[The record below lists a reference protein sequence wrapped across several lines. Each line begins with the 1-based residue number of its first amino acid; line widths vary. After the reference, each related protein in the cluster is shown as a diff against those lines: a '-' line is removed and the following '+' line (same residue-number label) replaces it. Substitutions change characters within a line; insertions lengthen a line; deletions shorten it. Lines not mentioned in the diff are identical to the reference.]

1 MLQFVGLH
9 EINGPLVVLDGV
21 PSASFEEMVS
31 LRLTS
36 GETRFGRIV
45 ELMGGRAVI
54 QVFEGTRGMSLENT
68 KTTLLGHP
76 MEMPLSPEAPFQAPA
91 VQSTG
96 LASCSANS
104 PRISTGCR

>member
-45 ELMGGRAVI
+45 ELMGEQAFYWSVERALLDPRPRQENV
-54 QVFEGTRGMSLENT
+54 QTAQRG
-68 KTTLLGHP
+68 
-76 MEMPLSPEAPFQAPA
+76 
-91 VQSTG
+91 
-96 LASCSANS
+96 
-104 PRISTGCR
+104 